1 MPREAHNKTPMTLS
15 VNQHITKLLHGDI
28 AIQKDLSRK
37 LINMRALAK
46 YLIKKYDVRA
56 SLDSVI
62 SAIRRFQTDE
72 VFEEEEDALLHIFK
86 NASISTKNNVAVVTT
101 KLSEAEFH
109 KRFCKNNGHHHSIK
123 LVTGSDGIRLIVEQ
137 NELENYTGLFM
148 KDELVGIETDLS
160 EISVMVNKQASHTKG
175 VIARLTS
182 ELAMSNINLY
192 ELIVAMP
199 EFLVYVKHKD
209 LVKAHDSLLKL
220 SKEA

>member
-1 MPREAHNKTPMTLS
+1 MNSATLS
-15 VNQHITKLLHGDI
+15 VNQHISKLLHSDI
-28 AIQKDLSRK
+28 AIQKDLTRN

-46 YLIKKYDVRA
+46 YVIKKYDVRA

-62 SAIRRFQTDE
+62 SAIRRFQSDE
-72 VFEEEEDALLHIFK
+72 LFEEEEKALLHIFK
-86 NASISTKNNVAVVTT
+86 NALISTKNNMTVINTNLT
-101 KLSEAEFH
+101 EAEFH

-123 LVTGSDGIRLIVEQ
+123 LVTGSDGIRIITEQ
-137 NELENYTGLFM
+137 KELDNYKNLFT
-148 KDELVGIETDLS
+148 KDELINIESDLS
-160 EISVMVNKQASHTKG
+160 EISVMVNEQASHTKG

-199 EFLVYVKHKD
+199 EFLVYVKQKD